1 MYDNLGKRANDL
13 TKVFEQKYKAN
24 SYKHNGFKETQ
35 NREKEFQKKMLGIK
49 NIQDNTRKV
58 DGRVKSSGE
67 MQLERLN
74 QNLANLNNNR
84 W

>member
-35 NREKEFQKKMLGIK
+35 NREKEL
-49 NIQDNTRKV
+49 
-58 DGRVKSSGE
+58 
-67 MQLERLN
+67 QLERLN